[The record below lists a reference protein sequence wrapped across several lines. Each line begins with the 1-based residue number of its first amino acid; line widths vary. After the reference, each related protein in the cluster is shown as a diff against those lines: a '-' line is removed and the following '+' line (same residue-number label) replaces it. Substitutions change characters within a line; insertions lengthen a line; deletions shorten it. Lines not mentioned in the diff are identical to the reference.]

1 MIRIILHG
9 CNGRMGQTISKMI
22 LEEEKFQIVAGID
35 KKLRT
40 ENPYPTYECL
50 EECQMTADVVI
61 DFSTATAVRELAS
74 WCTKR
79 EVPLILCTTGMKD
92 EEMYQIQKAAEKIPI
107 VCASNLS
114 PGIHIIMKI
123 LENYGE
129 ILRDA
134 GYDIKIIEKHHKGK
148 IDAPSGTSLALANAL
163 EGQQNTEI
171 LSLRGG
177 TIVGEHEII
186 CAGMDE
192 VLTLKHTA
200 YSRKLFG
207 KGALISA
214 EKILGKQPGIYD
226 FGDLL

>member
-1 MIRIILHG
+1 
-9 CNGRMGQTISKMI
+9 MGQTISKLI
-22 LEEEKFQIVAGID
+22 LKEEKFQIVAGID
-35 KKLRT
+35 KKLGT
-40 ENPYPTYECL
+40 ENHYSTYGSL
-50 EECQMTADVVI
+50 EECQVAADVMI
-61 DFSTATAVRELAS
+61 DFSTASALREMVS
-74 WCTKR
+74 WCAKR
-79 EVPLILCTTGMKD
+79 EVPLILCTTGMKE
-92 EEMYQIQKAAEKIPI
+92 EEMHQIQKAAEKIPI

-123 LENYGE
+123 LKNYGE

-134 GYDIKIIEKHHKGK
+134 GYDIKIIEKHHRGK
-148 IDAPSGTSLALANAL
+148 LDTPSGTALALANVL

-177 TIVGEHEII
+177 TIVGEHEVI

-207 KGALISA
+207 KGALIA
-214 EKILGKQPGIYD
+214 TEKILGKQPGIYE